1 MEERSSDRVIGADE
15 YRLQSVIRDPKDV
28 SIFCWSEQA
37 VSDML
42 HTEQEQRTHQ
52 ILPTCSLRLS
62 PIIVSMIDP
71 VIDPS
76 SFITPSPV
84 YLTFPVAL
92 LGAPF
97 APCLLT
103 ILPACPRAAPA
114 ALFAFSCFFLLSA
127 VAFFSLPALMA
138 SWRAAARASGRCD
151 RRSLITSREAPTM
164 PRCCLTVRR
173 VRFLA
178 TSCC

>member
-1 MEERSSDRVIGADE
+1 MLEQVRSIFK
-15 YRLQSVIRDPKDV
+15 SVIRELNKGSASLPKPKPG
-28 SIFCWSEQA
+28 A
-37 VSDML
+37 ANAANHADML
-42 HTEQEQRTHQ
+42 
-52 ILPTCSLRLS
+52 PS
-62 PIIVSMIDP
+62 IVSESRSHFLHHSIIP
-71 VIDPS
+71 I
-76 SFITPSPV
+76 
-84 YLTFPVAL
+84 YLTFPEAL

-103 ILPACPRAAPA
+103 ILPACPLAAPA

-127 VAFFSLPALMA
+127 VAFFSFPALMA

-151 RRSLITSREAPTM
+151 RRSLITSREAPTI

-178 TSCC
+178 TSCYREDGCQR